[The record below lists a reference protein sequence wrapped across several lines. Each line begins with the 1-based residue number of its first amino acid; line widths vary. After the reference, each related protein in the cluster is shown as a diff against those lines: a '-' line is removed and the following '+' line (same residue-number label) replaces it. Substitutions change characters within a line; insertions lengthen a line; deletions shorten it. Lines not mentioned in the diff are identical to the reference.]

1 MSSFA
6 ELATMCCCPVST
18 NVGGYYQHRLCTP
31 ILQSICHDMCVCVC
45 LVLCVC
51 VPMTAD
57 RNDLK
62 HGTVVVLDTMCRS
75 LLIRLRVSTR
85 TSISAH
91 IKYLLLLKFKTGVFK
106 QPLTVEYQ

>member
-1 MSSFA
+1 MS
-6 ELATMCCCPVST
+6 MVIIST
-18 NVGGYYQHRLCTP
+18 DYVLRYCNQFVM
-31 ILQSICHDMCVCVC
+31 ICVCVCVCVC

-51 VPMTAD
+51 VPLTAD